1 MWQSLSV
8 AKKICTCVAIIVLG
22 YAIAMIF
29 VIVQGTGSQKHLSE
43 MESGLFPAAQLSQA
57 ALTAFEQEV
66 KAYGD
71 AVIMGDAKGLELA
84 RVRGVEVHD
93 ALASM
98 IQKKGITPK
107 VTAIIQECLSQLKG
121 YSEEARPVYESMVGG
136 SMDQMEKAVML
147 GKRAAALKDKIEGLT
162 RELSDNVR
170 TELTSN
176 AMASRNQVM
185 VSVAALVWV
194 FISSGFLIYLT
205 TIVIRPLA
213 GMTEIAHRIADGDVN
228 QMVRYQSRDE
238 IGMLAEA
245 FRAMIAYIKGI
256 AEAADL
262 LSRGEVDVHITAR
275 SEKDLLGKNF
285 VKVAETLCLMTAET
299 AQLTRA
305 AQAGKLDIRGDTS
318 KLPGAF
324 AAIIKGFN
332 NTLDMV
338 IAPINEA
345 AAVLQ
350 QMSQKNLVRRM
361 KGNYQGDFARIKEGL
376 NLVLENLESS
386 LQQVANGSEQI
397 TLAAENIASGSQ
409 SLSQGASE
417 QAAAIEE
424 FSSNLQETAAMARQN
439 ASNAQ
444 HTRGVAEQA
453 KQDATLGTEN
463 MQRLSEAI
471 SRIKKSADQSA
482 KIVKTINEIAFQTN
496 LLALNAAVEA
506 ARSGDAG
513 RGFAVVAEEVRNLAM
528 RSAEAARNTSTLI
541 EESVKNSDQGVALNK
556 EVFGNL
562 TVIRQ
567 QINTVSEVIAE
578 IATASDQ
585 QRAGLDQVNKAVAQ
599 MNTITQQTAANAE
612 ESASA
617 AQQLSGRAAEMQA
630 MVRTFN
636 LTSRTSSA
644 LPARQAEDFGDRIPL
659 TAQEENLLANY

>member
-1 MWQSLSV
+1 
-8 AKKICTCVAIIVLG
+8 
-22 YAIAMIF
+22 
-29 VIVQGTGSQKHLSE
+29 
-43 MESGLFPAAQLSQA
+43 
-57 ALTAFEQEV
+57 
-66 KAYGD
+66 
-71 AVIMGDAKGLELA
+71 
-84 RVRGVEVHD
+84 
-93 ALASM
+93 
-98 IQKKGITPK
+98 
-107 VTAIIQECLSQLKG
+107 
-121 YSEEARPVYESMVGG
+121 
-136 SMDQMEKAVML
+136 
-147 GKRAAALKDKIEGLT
+147 
-162 RELSDNVR
+162 
-170 TELTSN
+170 
-176 AMASRNQVM
+176 
-185 VSVAALVWV
+185 
-194 FISSGFLIYLT
+194 
-205 TIVIRPLA
+205 
-213 GMTEIAHRIADGDVN
+213 
-228 QMVRYQSRDE
+228 
-238 IGMLAEA
+238 
-245 FRAMIAYIKGI
+245 
-256 AEAADL
+256 
-262 LSRGEVDVHITAR
+262 
-275 SEKDLLGKNF
+275 
-285 VKVAETLCLMTAET
+285 
-299 AQLTRA
+299 
-305 AQAGKLDIRGDTS
+305 
-318 KLPGAF
+318 
-324 AAIIKGFN
+324 
-332 NTLDMV
+332 
-338 IAPINEA
+338 
-345 AAVLQ
+345 
-350 QMSQKNLVRRM
+350 
-361 KGNYQGDFARIKEGL
+361 
-376 NLVLENLESS
+376 

-471 SRIKKSADQSA
+471 TRIKKSADQSA